1 MAAKML
7 CARGQRKLRKDFI
20 RATNFNGFKWQL
32 KLLYNVILPFN
43 VQARRTENRYSGQA
57 FQWISFCKLL
67 YRVEEVQVGN
77 KLKVK

>member
-32 KLLYNVILPFN
+32 KLLYICY
-43 VQARRTENRYSGQA
+43 TA
-57 FQWISFCKLL
+57 FQCASKAHRKQLFWPGISMDLL
-67 YRVEEVQVGN
+67 PLVSCYTE
-77 KLKVK
+77 LKRFK